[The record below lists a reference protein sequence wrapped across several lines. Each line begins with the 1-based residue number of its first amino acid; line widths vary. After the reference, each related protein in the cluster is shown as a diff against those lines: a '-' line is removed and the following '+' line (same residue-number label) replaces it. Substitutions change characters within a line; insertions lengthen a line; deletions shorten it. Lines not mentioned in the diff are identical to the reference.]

1 MIQNRNVFLYA
12 QNAIDP
18 IEQIDFSN
26 STILFSTNNLTS
38 TDIAGYSPSGSG
50 SFSEIGSG
58 DFSGSGSGD
67 GEFASYQPL
76 TCSAP
81 NGIKSEAITRKFR
94 HLMQNIYKARL
105 NIQKWGLSWDEPIV
119 SNKKPTLI
127 IDCVL
132 STLMSIFF
140 RIIIFGCDHRKS
152 LI

>member
-1 MIQNRNVFLYA
+1 M
-12 QNAIDP
+12 DP
-18 IEQIDFSN
+18 VEQIDFSN
-26 STILFSTNNLTS
+26 STMLFSTNNFTS
-38 TDIAGYSPSGSG
+38 TDISADMAGYSPSGSG

-67 GEFASYQPL
+67 GEFTIYQPL

-81 NGIKSEAITRKFR
+81 DGIKSEAITRKFE

-105 NIQKWGLSWDEPIV
+105 NIRTWGLSGRWSRRKLIV
-119 SNKKPTLI
+119 SKSKPTLI

>member
-1 MIQNRNVFLYA
+1 MIKNRNVFLYA
-12 QNAIDP
+12 QTAIDP
-18 IEQIDFSN
+18 NEQNDFSN

-38 TDIAGYSPSGSG
+38 TDIAGYLPS
-50 SFSEIGSG
+50 GSG

-105 NIQKWGLSWDEPIV
+105 NIRTWGLSGLQILEDYLGVNRLYPIQ
-119 SNKKPTLI
+119 SQL
-127 IDCVL
+127 
-132 STLMSIFF
+132 
-140 RIIIFGCDHRKS
+140 
-152 LI
+152 

>member
-1 MIQNRNVFLYA
+1 MSGFFERLPFVYILRDFSNKKDQSVIKNRNVFLYA
-12 QNAIDP
+12 QTTIDP
-18 IEQIDFSN
+18 FEQIDISN

-38 TDIAGYSPSGSG
+38 TVIAGFSPSGSG
-50 SFSEIGSG
+50 SFSENGSG

-105 NIQKWGLSWDEPIV
+105 NI
-119 SNKKPTLI
+119 
-127 IDCVL
+127 
-132 STLMSIFF
+132 
-140 RIIIFGCDHRKS
+140 RKIS
-152 LI
+152 

>member
-26 STILFSTNNLTS
+26 STSLFSTNNLTS